1 MVCLLPYVPSE
12 VSALEPM
19 YRGAVIRQPHGR
31 EGNPLAQR
39 LVRGVRAPQI
49 SLGLWLMQLPSAGAG
64 AGGHV
69 GVYQPLLQLV
79 RPAALAL
86 VVPQPDPGEQAEP
99 GATARGVPSPGV
111 SQFGKN
117 PCTIDRTTHV
127 PSIYVVVL
135 PLVL

>member
-1 MVCLLPYVPSE
+1 VVCLLPYVPSE

-31 EGNPLAQR
+31 EGNPLSQR
-39 LVRGVRAPQI
+39 LVRGVRVPQI

-64 AGGHV
+64 VHV

-86 VVPQPDPGEQAEP
+86 VVPQPEPGEQAEP
-99 GATARGVPSPGV
+99 GATARGVPSPGML
-111 SQFGKN
+111 QFGN
-117 PCTIDRTTHV
+117 N
-127 PSIYVVVL
+127 PSIHVVVL
-135 PLVL
+135 PPVL